1 MLVLKYF
8 VRLEFFLKNELAVP
22 MNKLCIG
29 SKMEN
34 RTMSTYG
41 SFNNTEYRAPILD
54 SSSARAVGVE
64 RYFRAATLVRCLVL
78 ARRGH
83 NSWLKPE

>member
-1 MLVLKYF
+1 M
-8 VRLEFFLKNELAVP
+8 FLKNDLAVP
-22 MNKLCIG
+22 RNKLCIG
-29 SKMEN
+29 SMMEN

-41 SFNNTEYRAPILD
+41 SSNTTEYSAPILD

-64 RYFRAATLVRCLVL
+64 QYFRAATLVRWLLL

-83 NSWLKPE
+83 ISRLKPE